1 MREKESENKN
11 KLSVVGLGGNKSEIE
26 WCLGGF
32 GVVGGREGEGCGG
45 ERILERKIFF
55 LDFLIFLDFLR
66 FLKGSPLPRFLH

>member
-1 MREKESENKN
+1 MGIKVR
-11 KLSVVGLGGNKSEIE
+11 LSGVWVVLV
-26 WCLGGF
+26 WW
-32 GVVGGREGEGCGG
+32 EGEGCGG